1 MSLDLRNDIES
12 FGFEAIEVL
21 QTPRV
26 DATFHRDEKGSLVRH
41 SAEMVH
47 SIITPPPPPPD
58 EVGDIVLVTSTFRLS
73 GTIS

>member
-26 DATFHRDEKGSLVRH
+26 DATFRRDEKGSLVRH

-47 SIITPPPPPPD
+47 SIIPPPHPLTKW
-58 EVGDIVLVTSTFRLS
+58 GI
-73 GTIS
+73 